1 MNSKFLV
8 IPVLAVAGLL
18 AVGYS
23 GQLSAQPAPAVMA
36 PARIAI
42 ANPAKIF
49 NDMAETN
56 DLKTRLE
63 AERVRLEEMERQ
75 KRQAIQ
81 ALQERRAM
89 LRPDSPQFADV
100 NREFAQAAIEFEVWG
115 RLTQADIQRNQR
127 DQMRRLFDK
136 IQTATARVAQQRG
149 FDIVLADQR
158 PELPENLEQLNVE
171 QVRTLINQRN
181 ILFASPAVDLSA
193 DVTAALDAEY
203 RGSR

>member
-8 IPVLAVAGLL
+8 IPVLVVAGLM
-18 AVGYS
+18 AAGFS
-23 GQLSAQPAPAVMA
+23 GRLSAQPATVVMA

-42 ANPAKIF
+42 ANPARIF

-56 DLKTRLE
+56 DLKARLE
-63 AERVRLEEMERQ
+63 AERVRLEETERQ